1 VRVTAA
7 GPVEATVARRSDHRR
22 RWAGRRTR
30 KAGTAFV
37 APAWLLLAAVVIVP
51 LGVAAYASFTNESL
65 VSVAPTRVVGLENYR
80 TQLTAPFWSS
90 LLVTVQIIVLSLA
103 VQIPIG
109 YTLALTLSRRFRGRS
124 VFRAAIT
131 LPMLLTPV
139 AVGLMWR
146 FLADPDLGL
155 VRWIASLFDGSAH
168 PNLLGSPAGA
178 IALVVAVNTWINVPF
193 VTLMLLAGLLAIP
206 DELYEA
212 AALDGASRFQMGRY
226 IIVPLL
232 LPVIAVTCVLR
243 VAADYRMFDLVYI
256 VTRGGPG
263 DATRN
268 LSLLAYQQA
277 FQDFNIGRSCAIA
290 VAMAIIALPTY
301 FLLVRV
307 TRP

>member
-1 VRVTAA
+1 
-7 GPVEATVARRSDHRR
+7 VARRSDHRR

>member
-1 VRVTAA
+1 MAA
-7 GPVEATVARRSDHRR
+7 GAAGRGRDRTRWTGRRARRS
-22 RWAGRRTR
+22 
-30 KAGTAFV
+30 GTAFV

-51 LGVAAYASFTNESL
+51 LGVAVYASFTNENL
-65 VSVAPTRVVGLENYR
+65 VSITPTELVGLRNYR
-80 TQLTAPFWSS
+80 TQLSSSFWSS

-103 VQIPIG
+103 VQIPVG
-109 YTLALTLSRRFRGRS
+109 YVLALTLARRARGRAA
-124 VFRAAIT
+124 FRAAIT

-155 VRWIASLFDGSAH
+155 VRWIASLFGGSAQ

-178 IALVVAVNTWINVPF
+178 LALVVAVNTWINVPF

-212 AALDGASRFQMGRY
+212 AALDGASRFQAGRY
-226 IIVPLL
+226 ITVPLL
-232 LPVIAVTCVLR
+232 LPIIAVTCVLR
-243 VAADYRMFDLVYI
+243 VAGDYRMFDLVYV

-277 FQDFNIGRSCAIA
+277 FLNFHIGRACAIA
-290 VAMAIIALPTY
+290 VAMALIALPTY
-301 FLLVRV
+301 LLLARV